1 MKIAFIDVT
10 ATVSFGG
17 VQTAVWQLAIA
28 LSDLGHEVAIFGGE
42 GPARGDLD
50 GRHVAVHTYPFTSRE
65 HFPNF
70 GTRFRKLAERLSFA
84 RQARSDVV
92 AGSYDWVIL
101 TKPLDFFWPHLMP
114 AGHLTRFVFMSGGTD
129 FMGGDRWLAR
139 RVSTMVACSHFT
151 AQQSYSR
158 FKRRVS
164 VMFNGVDI
172 ARFRPGQR
180 DNTQRRALGFN
191 DNDVVF
197 GFAGRVVGL
206 KGLHLAIEALALSI
220 LRNGPARL
228 LIVGAGDALPRLRAL
243 AEKLQVA
250 ERIVFHPAVTH
261 GELPALFACADAG
274 IFPSL
279 GEEAFGISVAEAMA
293 CGLPVVAAYNGGIP
307 EVVGNEGSCGIL
319 FPLGDVVACATAMA
333 DLCAAGE
340 RRAAMGAAAR
350 RRIETLFTWRQAT
363 ERLLAALPAQNGEG
377 D

>member
-17 VQTAVWQLAIA
+17 IQTAVWQLAIA
-28 LSDLGHEVAIFGGE
+28 LTDLGHEVAIFGGE
-42 GPARGDLD
+42 GPARGDLA
-50 GRHVAVHTYPFTSRE
+50 GRLVKVNTYPFTSRE

-84 RQARSDVV
+84 RKARQDVI
-92 AGSYDWVIL
+92 AGAYDWVIL

-114 AGHLTRFVFMSGGTD
+114 QSHPTRFAFMSGGTD

-139 RVSTMVACSHFT
+139 RISAMVACSHFT

-164 VMFNGVDI
+164 VMFNGVDV
-172 ARFRPGQR
+172 ARFSPGLR
-180 DNTQRRALGFN
+180 DNNRRRALGFA
-191 DNDVVF
+191 DSDVVF
-197 GFAGRVVGL
+197 GFAGRIVGL
-206 KGLHLAIEALALSI
+206 KGLHLAIEALALPA

-228 LIVGAGDALPRLRAL
+228 LIVGSGDALPRLRAL
-243 AEKLQVA
+243 AENLQVA
-250 ERIVFHPAVTH
+250 GQVVFHPAVAH
-261 GELPALFACADAG
+261 GELPALFACADVG

-307 EVVGNEGSCGIL
+307 ELVGNEGSCGIL
-319 FPLGDVVACATAMA
+319 FALGDPVACSVAMA
-333 DLCAAGE
+333 DLCVNGE
-340 RRAAMGAAAR
+340 RRAVLGGAAR
-350 RRIETLFTWRQAT
+350 QRIETLFTWRQAA
-363 ERLLAALPAQNGEG
+363 ERLLAVLPTHNGESG
-377 D
+377 